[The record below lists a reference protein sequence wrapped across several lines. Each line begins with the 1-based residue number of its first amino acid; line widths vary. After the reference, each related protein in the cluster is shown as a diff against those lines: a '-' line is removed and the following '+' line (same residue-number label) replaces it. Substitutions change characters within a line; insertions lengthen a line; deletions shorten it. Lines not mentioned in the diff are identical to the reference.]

1 MQREE
6 KGKGGWGV
14 GMRIGIGIG
23 FGSGRWD
30 WGLRFKASSTTT
42 TASALLTKV
51 LRVFF
56 GFGIAKEASGKDEEG
71 ERETQEVEGSAERSV
86 REGKQAGNGGI
97 EAQHI
102 FVS

>member
-1 MQREE
+1 ML
-6 KGKGGWGV
+6 KGEWGMCI
-14 GMRIGIGIG
+14 GMRIGIWIGIG
-23 FGSGRWD
+23 FGSGRWH

-56 GFGIAKEASGKDEEG
+56 GFGIAKEASGKDEESEAG
-71 ERETQEVEGSAERSV
+71 SREKCREQCKRAKGGRG
-86 REGKQAGNGGI
+86 REGRGI

>member
-1 MQREE
+1 
-6 KGKGGWGV
+6 
-14 GMRIGIGIG
+14 MRIGIGIG

-30 WGLRFKASSTTT
+30 WGLRFKASSTT

-56 GFGIAKEASGKDEEG
+56 GFGIAKEASGKDEKA
-71 ERETQEVEGSAERSV
+71 ERERQEVEGSAERSV

>member
-1 MQREE
+1 MCI
-6 KGKGGWGV
+6 
-14 GMRIGIGIG
+14 GMRIGIWIGIG

-30 WGLRFKASSTTT
+30 WGLRFKASATTTTT

-56 GFGIAKEASGKDEEG
+56 GFGIAKEASGKDEEREAGSREKCREKCKRERKEAG
-71 ERETQEVEGSAERSV
+71 EGR
-86 REGKQAGNGGI
+86 GI